1 MLALGNPSLAAGPLG
16 EGITRTLC
24 APSGGSAQ
32 MLRGCFHLAPLSQ
45 GQRRVAER
53 AIRLWV
59 PRRGR
64 ADPSGRGHSVPFSR
78 GVWGDTKPPPRR
90 LGSPGRLTDA
100 LCETWLKCLAEGAKG
115 GLGWGGFPQGCPP
128 QSWRSWLVRQH
139 IFCPPHREGP
149 WPRARRMLHLASR
162 ARPLFG
168 SFRRGLGRAD
178 AHWALPR
185 KLQSHPGKDGQK
197 GHFGWGESH
206 TQLRILQPLE
216 MPPFS
221 SG

>member
-1 MLALGNPSLAAGPLG
+1 MGNPSLAAGPLG

-115 GLGWGGFPQGCPP
+115 GLGWGGFPQGWPP
-128 QSWRSWLVRQH
+128 PKLALVAGEAAHFLPSPQGGAVAARAEDASLGLQG
-139 IFCPPHREGP
+139 PPVV
-149 WPRARRMLHLASR
+149 WVLQA
-162 ARPLFG
+162 
-168 SFRRGLGRAD
+168 GLGQGGCPLGTATQ
-178 AHWALPR
+178 APEPPWEGWAKGTFWLGGVT
-185 KLQSHPGKDGQK
+185 HPAANPPT
-197 GHFGWGESH
+197 S
-206 TQLRILQPLE
+206 E